1 MNEVKTEADP
11 SHGGR
16 ADIAEKRITLNEL
29 WAAQAN
35 PDEARNS
42 NFETKR
48 SYLVS
53 VATMLFPYFPEPIL
67 YLSQSYS

>member
-1 MNEVKTEADP
+1 LNEVKTEADP

-16 ADIAEKRITLNEL
+16 ADIAEKRITLN
-29 WAAQAN
+29 AHAN